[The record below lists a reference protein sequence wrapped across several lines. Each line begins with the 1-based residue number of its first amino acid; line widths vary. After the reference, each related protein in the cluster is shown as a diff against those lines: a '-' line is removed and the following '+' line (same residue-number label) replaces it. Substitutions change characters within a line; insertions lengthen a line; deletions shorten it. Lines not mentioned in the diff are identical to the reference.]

1 MRAPR
6 SLPLA
11 LLAVVVPGVAQ
22 PLLPP
27 GYTITT
33 VAGTSFAG
41 DGGKANAA
49 PLASVEGL
57 AVDAVG
63 NLYISD
69 AEDHRLRRVSTTGVI
84 TTAAGNGAFGL
95 RGDQGPAVDAQLYRP
110 YGVATDT
117 LGNIYVAD
125 LGNQRI
131 RRISPSG
138 IITTVAGGGEIR
150 PPGEGGEAVGAR
162 FQAPRNV
169 AADNFG
175 NLYVSD
181 FLDHRVYRIGL
192 ASGAIEVVAGTGAA
206 GFTESGDALSVRLNS
221 PAGLA
226 VDSQGVLYIADSGNK
241 AVRRLAAGRIT
252 TILGG
257 TERGVPLETPTGLAL
272 DKAGNLYVADGARLY
287 RRSAAGPVTSVASGA
302 RDVAVDATGGVY
314 YCQGGYVYRLA
325 GSGPAVVWAGNGG
338 FGVIKENIDAGL
350 AYLQAP
356 VGLTFDDMG
365 NLYLAEQLGKRVRRV
380 SSQGIISTFAG
391 GGATQLGDGGPAELA
406 RLFDPVALAF
416 DSLAGIRIAD
426 ALGSRVRAV
435 DFSGIIRTV
444 AGDGEYGYAGDNAA
458 AATARLNKPAGV
470 AFDRAGLL
478 YIADTINNRV
488 RRVNAD
494 GSMSTFAGSG
504 VRGYYGDGGNARQAH
519 LSLPQGL
526 AFDLLGNLYIADAGN
541 NAIRKVTPQGVIS
554 TIAGSGLKGFG
565 GDNGPA
571 LQAALNG
578 PSAVAV
584 DGLGALYIADR
595 FNHRIRRVAS
605 DGIMV
610 TIAGNGMGGFDGDG
624 GAATAARLNNPAGV
638 AVDSRGHVYIADTD
652 NNRVRRLVP
661 GDAAVV
667 EPPGQS
673 TDDIVVMNGASFRS
687 GPIAPGT
694 ILSIFGT
701 GIGPATTASGKLN
714 AAGRLDSDLQGTQ
727 VRFDGVAAPLF
738 YASATQIN
746 LQVPYAV
753 AERTETEVE
762 IVQGGR
768 VRARFRVPVASAM
781 PGVFTT
787 QNGVGQVVAV
797 NEDGTLNSAGN
808 PAARGSIVTLYAT
821 GEGQTAP
828 GGRDGYPA
836 AEPLPLPVLDIDV
849 MVGTSHADVLWA
861 GAAPGFVGLLQVNL
875 KLPGV
880 FTPPGIR
887 TLTLSVGGVA
897 SQAGVT
903 IAVR

>member
-1 MRAPR
+1 MFVPR
-6 SLPLA
+6 FLA
-11 LLAVVVPGVAQ
+11 LAVLAIFAVSAQ

-33 VAGTSFAG
+33 VAGTSFGG
-41 DGGKANAA
+41 DGGKATAA
-49 PLASVEGL
+49 PLASIEGL
-57 AVDAVG
+57 TFDTVG

-69 AEDHRLRRVSTTGVI
+69 AEDHRLRRVGPTGVI

-95 RGDQGPAVDAQLYRP
+95 RGDNGPAADAQLYRP

-117 LGNIYVAD
+117 LGNIYIAD

-138 IITTVAGGGEIR
+138 IITTIAGSGEIR
-150 PPGEGGEAVGAR
+150 PPGEGGEAVAAR

-169 AADNFG
+169 ATDQLG

-192 ASGAIEVVAGTGAA
+192 STGRIEVIAGTGVA
-206 GFTESGDALSVRLNS
+206 GFTESGEALSVKLNS

-226 VDSQGVLYIADSGNK
+226 VDSQGALYIADSGNK
-241 AVRRLAAGRIT
+241 AIRRLAAGRIT
-252 TILGG
+252 TVLGG
-257 TERGVPLETPTGLAL
+257 SERSVPLETPTGLAL
-272 DKAGNLYVADGARLY
+272 DRDGNLYIADGARLY
-287 RRSAAGPVTSVASGA
+287 RRSAAGQVTSLASGA

-314 YCQGGYVYRLA
+314 YCQGGYVYRLSA
-325 GSGPAVVWAGNGG
+325 SGPPVVWAGDGG
-338 FGVIKENIDAGL
+338 YGVIKENIDAGL
-350 AYLQAP
+350 AYLQGP
-356 VGLTFDDMG
+356 GGLALDDMG
-365 NLYLAEQLGKRVRRV
+365 NLYVAEQLGKRVRRV
-380 SSQGIISTFAG
+380 SSQGIIITFAG
-391 GGATQLGDGGPAELA
+391 SGATQLGDGGPANLA
-406 RLFDPVALAF
+406 RLYDPAAVAF
-416 DSLAGIRIAD
+416 DSLSGIRIAD
-426 ALGSRVRAV
+426 ALGSRVRSV

-458 AATARLNKPAGV
+458 AVTARLNKPAGV

-488 RRVNAD
+488 RRINAD
-494 GSMSTFAGSG
+494 GSITTFAGSG

-519 LSLPQGL
+519 LALPQGL
-526 AFDLLGNLYIADAGN
+526 AFDGLGNLYIADAGN
-541 NAIRKVTPQGVIS
+541 NVIRKVTSAGVIS
-554 TIAGSGLKGFG
+554 TVAGSGVKGFG

-571 LQAALNG
+571 LQAAFNS
-578 PSAVAV
+578 PVAIAC

-595 FNHRIRRVAS
+595 FNHRIRRVS
-605 DGIMV
+605 PDGIVV
-610 TIAGNGMGGFDGDG
+610 TIAGDGLGGFAGDG
-624 GAATAARLNNPAGV
+624 GPATLARLNSPAGI
-638 AVDSRGHVYIADTD
+638 AVDSRGQVYIADTD
-652 NNRVRRLVP
+652 NNRVRRLSP
-661 GDAAVV
+661 GAAAPV

-673 TDDIVVMNGASFRS
+673 TEDLVVMNAASFRS

-694 ILSIFGT
+694 ILSLFGT

-714 AAGRLDSDLQGTQ
+714 AAGRLDVALQGTQ

-738 YASATQIN
+738 YASSGQIN
-746 LQVPYAV
+746 LQVPYSVSGRA
-753 AERTETEVE
+753 ETEVE
-762 IVQGGR
+762 IVQGSV
-768 VRARFRVPVASAM
+768 VRARMRVPVAPSM
-781 PGVFTT
+781 PGLFTT

-808 PAARGSIVTLYAT
+808 PAARGSVVTLYAT

-828 GGRDGYPA
+828 GGREGYPA
-836 AEPLPLPVLDIDV
+836 AVPLPQPVLGVDV
-849 MVGTSHADVLWA
+849 MVGTSHAEVLWA

-875 KLPGV
+875 RLPGA

-887 TLTLSVGGVA
+887 PLTLSVGGVA

-903 IAVR
+903 IAVW

>member
-1 MRAPR
+1 MLAPR
-6 SLPLA
+6 FLPLA
-11 LLAVVVPGVAQ
+11 LLALVFPASAQ

-41 DGGKANAA
+41 DGGKATAA

-57 AVDAVG
+57 AVDAAG

-69 AEDHRLRRVSTTGVI
+69 AEDHRLRRVSASGVI

-95 RGDQGPAVDAQLYRP
+95 RGDNGPAVESQLYRP
-110 YGVATDT
+110 YGVATDA
-117 LGNIYVAD
+117 LGNVYLAD
-125 LGNQRI
+125 LGNQRV

-138 IITTVAGGGEIR
+138 IITTIAGSGEIR
-150 PPGEGGEAVGAR
+150 PPGEGGEAVAAR

-169 AADNFG
+169 AVDNLG

-181 FLDHRVYRIGL
+181 FLDHRVYRVGL

-206 GFTESGDALSVRLNS
+206 GFTDSGDALAVRLNS

-257 TERGVPLETPTGLAL
+257 SERRVPLETPTGLAL
-272 DKAGNLYVADGARLY
+272 DRAGNLYIADGARLY
-287 RRSAAGPVTSVASGA
+287 RRSAAGEVTSVAFGA
-302 RDVAVDATGGVY
+302 RDVAVDAVGGVY
-314 YCQGGYVYRLA
+314 YCQGGHVYRLP
-325 GSGPAVVWAGNGG
+325 SNGPAIVAAGDGG
-338 FGVIKENIDAGL
+338 FGVLKENVDAGL

-356 VGLTFDDMG
+356 IGLTLDDMG

-380 SSQGIISTFAG
+380 SSQGVISTYAG
-391 GGATQLGDGGPAELA
+391 GGATQLGDGGPAALA

-416 DSLAGIRIAD
+416 DSLSGIRIAD
-426 ALGSRVRAV
+426 ALGSRVRSV
-435 DFSGIIRTV
+435 DFAGVIATV
-444 AGDGEYGYAGDNAA
+444 AGNGEYGYGGDNAA
-458 AATARLNKPAGV
+458 ATTARLNKPAGV
-470 AFDRAGLL
+470 AFDRTGLL
-478 YIADTINNRV
+478 YISDTINNRV

-494 GSMSTFAGSG
+494 GTIATFAGSG

-526 AFDLLGNLYIADAGN
+526 AFDNLGNLYIADAGN
-541 NAIRKVTPQGVIS
+541 NVIRKVTPTGVIS
-554 TIAGSGLKGFG
+554 TIAGSGIKGFG

-571 LQAALNG
+571 LQAAFNSPTGL
-578 PSAVAV
+578 AV

-595 FNHRIRRVAS
+595 FNHRIRRVS
-605 DGIMV
+605 PEGIVV
-610 TIAGNGMGGFDGDG
+610 TIAGDGIGGFAGDG
-624 GAATAARLNNPAGV
+624 GPASAARLNNPAGI
-638 AVDSRGHVYIADTD
+638 AVDSRGQVYVADTD
-652 NNRVRRLVP
+652 NNRVRRLSP
-661 GDAAVV
+661 GAAAPV

-687 GPIAPGT
+687 GPIAPGA
-694 ILSIFGT
+694 IVSLFGS
-701 GIGPATTASGKLN
+701 GIGPAATATGKLN
-714 AAGRLDSDLQGTQ
+714 AAGRLDADLQGTQ
-727 VRFDGVAAPLF
+727 VRFNGVAAPLF
-738 YASATQIN
+738 YANSGQIN
-746 LQVPYAV
+746 LQVPYTV
-753 AERTETEVE
+753 SGLGETEIE
-762 IVQGGR
+762 IVQAGR
-768 VRARFRVPVASAM
+768 LRARLSVPVAAAM

-787 QNGVGQVVAV
+787 QNGVGQVAAV
-797 NEDGTLNSAGN
+797 NEDGTLNSSGN

-828 GGRDGYPA
+828 GGREGYPA
-836 AEPLPLPVLDIDV
+836 AAPLPLPLLGVEA
-849 MVGTSHADVLWA
+849 MVGTSRAEVLWA
-861 GAAPGFVGLLQVNL
+861 GAAPGFAGLLQVNL
-875 KLPGV
+875 RLPGV
-880 FTPPGIR
+880 FTPPGVR
-887 TLTLSVGGVA
+887 PLTLSVGGVA